1 MLNNLKIGV
10 RLAIGFGFIV
20 CLLAAISALSYNW
33 LNTLNAELNNIV
45 GDKFPKTVW
54 ANDIIDQV
62 NVAARSTRNALLVK
76 SKEEAKAELDRIPA
90 ASKITLIRKRSAQGL
105 SDSARSTAAPL
116 STNPTVLATQANNPA
131 QVTTNIM
138 TAVALTDSKR
148 T

>member
-1 MLNNLKIGV
+1 MMIKEQVKALWKV
-10 RLAIGFGFIV
+10 CFDDSEEFVEMYFRLR
-20 CLLAAISALSYNW
+20 Y
-33 LNTLNAELNNIV
+33 
-45 GDKFPKTVW
+45 KTE
-54 ANDIIDQV
+54 V
-62 NVAARSTRNALLVK
+62 NV
-76 SKEEAKAELDRIPA
+76 